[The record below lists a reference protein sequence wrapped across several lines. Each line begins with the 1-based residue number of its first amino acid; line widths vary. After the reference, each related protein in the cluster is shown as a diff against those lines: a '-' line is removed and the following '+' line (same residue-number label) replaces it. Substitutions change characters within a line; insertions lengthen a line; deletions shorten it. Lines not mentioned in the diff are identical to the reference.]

1 MKQIRWTTLGFSG
14 AIALVVGIIFVFFP
28 QDLFSTAVKGLG
40 ILLTA
45 FGSFMLVVTYN
56 NHRKNKILNFYYLL
70 QAIVNLS
77 LGLTMLFRTEQMVEF
92 LMFVIG
98 VWALAT
104 GVYQIVFAIKVRKIV
119 NSGMFLLGNGIA
131 FAGLGAIMVI
141 DPMEV
146 IKTLMLVIGSV
157 INLLGFILLYF
168 SFIVYR
174 FNKQQ
179 RKMADATPGIDEVE
193 IIG

>member
-1 MKQIRWTTLGFSG
+1 
-14 AIALVVGIIFVFFP
+14 
-28 QDLFSTAVKGLG
+28 
-40 ILLTA
+40 
-45 FGSFMLVVTYN
+45 
-56 NHRKNKILNFYYLL
+56 
-70 QAIVNLS
+70 
-77 LGLTMLFRTEQMVEF
+77 
-92 LMFVIG
+92 MFVIG

>member
-1 MKQIRWTTLGFSG
+1 
-14 AIALVVGIIFVFFP
+14 
-28 QDLFSTAVKGLG
+28 
-40 ILLTA
+40 
-45 FGSFMLVVTYN
+45 
-56 NHRKNKILNFYYLL
+56 L

-141 DPMEV
+141 DPTEV